1 MALNG
6 WLGKNPLR
14 NVWPYGISILGKPVD
29 HGLIE
34 VLYWSKAP
42 GHISIYGSIANRYLA
57 LVGSRRRT
65 KPYIQARYK
74 HHSARRLMKTLLVG
88 LLESNKPESRES
100 LEELKELVRAV
111 GGKCIGYILQ
121 KKSHPDPRFYVGA
134 GKVEEIKQ
142 VAEGTGA
149 EVIIFDTFL
158 SPSQVANLEKAIGRK
173 IMDRADLVLEIFS
186 RRVKSKTAKLQVELA
201 KLTYELPRLY
211 GRGKELS
218 RLGGGVGTRGPGEQE
233 AEIRRRWIKKR
244 IQQIKEELEDIKRQR
259 REQRKRRESSGDLKV
274 VRVAL
279 VGYTNVGKSSLL
291 RLLTGRETFVADMPF
306 ATLDTKTS
314 AKFLFPDIKVLI
326 TDTVGFIRKLPPEL
340 IESFKA
346 TLEEVQEADILL
358 HVIDISDKKWLEKV
372 KVVKEILKDLS
383 ADEKPVIYVFNKAD
397 KVVEKEED
405 IKYLTE
411 PAFMDGRAV
420 VISVEKGWGIEE
432 LLKAIREKVEE
443 LQEAVR

>member
-1 MALNG
+1 M
-6 WLGKNPLR
+6 
-14 NVWPYGISILGKPVD
+14 V
-29 HGLIE
+29 LIAC
-34 VLYWSKAP
+34 LY
-42 GHISIYGSIANRYLA
+42 I
-57 LVGSRRRT
+57 
-65 KPYIQARYK
+65 
-74 HHSARRLMKTLLVG
+74 
-88 LLESNKPESRES
+88 
-100 LEELKELVRAV
+100 
-111 GGKCIGYILQ
+111 
-121 KKSHPDPRFYVGA
+121 
-134 GKVEEIKQ
+134 
-142 VAEGTGA
+142 
-149 EVIIFDTFL
+149 
-158 SPSQVANLEKAIGRK
+158 
-173 IMDRADLVLEIFS
+173 
-186 RRVKSKTAKLQVELA
+186 
-201 KLTYELPRLY
+201 
-211 GRGKELS
+211 
-218 RLGGGVGTRGPGEQE
+218 RLGCGVGTRGPGEQE

-411 PAFMDGRAV
+411 PAFMDSKAV
-420 VISVEKGWGIEE
+420 VISVEKGWGIGE

>member
-1 MALNG
+1 
-6 WLGKNPLR
+6 
-14 NVWPYGISILGKPVD
+14 
-29 HGLIE
+29 
-34 VLYWSKAP
+34 
-42 GHISIYGSIANRYLA
+42 
-57 LVGSRRRT
+57 
-65 KPYIQARYK
+65 
-74 HHSARRLMKTLLVG
+74 
-88 LLESNKPESRES
+88 
-100 LEELKELVRAV
+100 
-111 GGKCIGYILQ
+111 
-121 KKSHPDPRFYVGA
+121 VGA

-233 AEIRRRWIKKR
+233 AEIRRRCLMKR

-314 AKFLFPDIKVLI
+314 AKFLFPD
-326 TDTVGFIRKLPPEL
+326 R
-340 IESFKA
+340 
-346 TLEEVQEADILL
+346 
-358 HVIDISDKKWLEKV
+358 
-372 KVVKEILKDLS
+372 
-383 ADEKPVIYVFNKAD
+383 
-397 KVVEKEED
+397 
-405 IKYLTE
+405 
-411 PAFMDGRAV
+411 
-420 VISVEKGWGIEE
+420 
-432 LLKAIREKVEE
+432 
-443 LQEAVR
+443 

>member
-1 MALNG
+1 M
-6 WLGKNPLR
+6 K
-14 NVWPYGISILGKPVD
+14 SILV
-29 HGLIE
+29 
-34 VLYWSKAP
+34 S
-42 GHISIYGSIANRYLA
+42 
-57 LVGSRRRT
+57 
-65 KPYIQARYK
+65 
-74 HHSARRLMKTLLVG
+74 LLD
-88 LLESNKPESRES
+88 NKQEAKES
-100 LEELKELVRAV
+100 LEELKDLLKAV
-111 GGKCIGYILQ
+111 DGHCIGYITQ
-121 KKSHPDPRFYVGA
+121 KKSHPDPKFYVGA
-134 GKVEEIKQ
+134 GKVEEIRQ

-149 EVIIFDTFL
+149 DVIIFDAFL
-158 SPSQVANLEKAIGRK
+158 SPSQISNLERAIGKK

-186 RRVKSKTAKLQVELA
+186 RRVRSKTAKLQVELA

-233 AEIRRRWIKKR
+233 AETRRRWIKKR

-259 REQRKRRESSGDLKV
+259 REQRKRRERSKDLRV
-274 VRVAL
+274 VKVAL

-291 RLLTGRETFVADMPF
+291 KLLTGRDTFVADMPF

-358 HVIDISDKKWLEKV
+358 HVIDISDKNWLEKV
-372 KVVKEILKDLS
+372 KVVEEILRDLS
-383 ADEKPVIYVFNKAD
+383 AEEKPVIYLFNKAD

-411 PAFMDGRAV
+411 PAFVKGDAV
-420 VISVEKGWGIEE
+420 VVSAAKGWGIRDLFEVLRKKIEE
-432 LLKAIREKVEE
+432 LEGVMK
-443 LQEAVR
+443 

>member
-1 MALNG
+1 
-6 WLGKNPLR
+6 
-14 NVWPYGISILGKPVD
+14 
-29 HGLIE
+29 
-34 VLYWSKAP
+34 
-42 GHISIYGSIANRYLA
+42 
-57 LVGSRRRT
+57 
-65 KPYIQARYK
+65 
-74 HHSARRLMKTLLVG
+74 MKTLLVG

-411 PAFMDGRAV
+411 PAFMDSKAV
-420 VISVEKGWGIEE
+420 VISVVKGWGIEE